1 MSSKRDLVEAHSFNR
16 RRLVTAFLSGA
27 PGGREV
33 EPVRYGRTLVGGA
46 VLALLI
52 VAGAA
57 VSGYIKPSVPEDWS
71 DGGLVVGEDSG
82 SRFVALEGTLY
93 PVINTTSARLVL
105 SGDGE
110 MTVNFVPEDMIAEAP
125 QGSTI
130 GIQGAPDAL
139 PAPGSMVESGWTAC
153 TDGSGG
159 IAVSLEEQ
167 PVSTPVPDEA
177 VRVTTKD
184 GAWVVTGNRRY
195 QLPQDATTRA
205 ALLRALAIDDQPE
218 RGVTGVWLDLV
229 PPGSSLEPFTVP
241 GAGDRVDTGVP
252 GLDTVGTPLSIDG
265 RPYVLGAGGTLVSLT
280 PFASAVYTSSGPGA
294 RLAERAIE
302 VTAAEVATLRPEDDD
317 AVAPYPE
324 DWPVDEVEDYATPN
338 VSCLL
343 LDTEEDAVATV
354 SLAAPS
360 ASAPDVPSGQF
371 SRTVAPGGGALVR
384 ATTGGVLGVG
394 RVFLVDS
401 TGTRYAVGT
410 QDDAASALTS
420 LGYGTV
426 VPRPVPQPWTLL
438 FRDGPALTREG
449 AGQSAGASAEAAS

>member
-33 EPVRYGRTLVGGA
+33 EPVRYGRTLVGGT

-52 VAGAA
+52 IAGAA
-57 VSGYIKPSVPEDWS
+57 VSGFIKPSVPEDWS

-139 PAPGSMVESGWTAC
+139 PDPGSMVESGWTAC
-153 TDGSGG
+153 TDASGG

-167 PVSTPVPDEA
+167 AVSTTVPDEA
-177 VRVTTKD
+177 VRVTTPE
-184 GAWVVTGNRRY
+184 GSTWVVSGNYRY
-195 QLPQDATTRA
+195 ELPRDATRRA
-205 ALLRALAIDDQPE
+205 AVLRALALDDQPE
-218 RGVTGVWLDLV
+218 RRVTGVWLDLV
-229 PPGSSLEPFTVP
+229 PPGTPLETFAIP

-252 GLDTVGTPLSIDG
+252 GLDTVGTPLSVDG
-265 RPYVLGAGGTLVSLT
+265 RPYVLGPDGTLISLT
-280 PFASAVYTSSGPGA
+280 PFAAAVYTSSGPGA
-294 RLAERAIE
+294 RLAGRAVE
-302 VTAAEVATLRPEDDD
+302 VTASEVATLRTDGDQES
-317 AVAPYPE
+317 PYPE
-324 DWPVDEVEDYATPN
+324 DWPVEEVEDYATPN
-338 VSCLL
+338 VSCVR
-343 LDTEEDAVATV
+343 LDTEEDEVATV
-354 SLAAPS
+354 SLTAPS
-360 ASAPDVPSGQF
+360 PGAPEVPSGQF
-371 SRTVAPGGGALVR
+371 SRTIAPGGGALVR
-384 ATTGGVLGVG
+384 VTSGGLLGVG
-394 RVFLVDS
+394 RVFLIDS

-410 QDDAASALTS
+410 KEDTASALTS
-420 LGYGTV
+420 LGYGDV
-426 VPRPVPQPWTLL
+426 VPRPVPQPWTQL
-438 FRDGPALTREG
+438 FQDGPALTRAD
-449 AGQSAGASAEAAS
+449 AGQSASEGSS

>member
-33 EPVRYGRTLVGGA
+33 EPVRYGRTLVGGT

-57 VSGYIKPSVPEDWS
+57 VSGFIKPSVPEDWS

-105 SGDGE
+105 SGDGD
-110 MTVNFVPEDMIAEAP
+110 MKVTFVPEDMIAEAP
-125 QGSTI
+125 QGTTI

-139 PAPGSMVESGWTAC
+139 PAPGSLVESGWTAC

-167 PVSTPVPDEA
+167 EVSTAVPDEA
-177 VRVTTKD
+177 VRVVTSE
-184 GAWVVTGNRRY
+184 GEWVVSGTYRY
-195 QLPQDATTRA
+195 ELPKDATRRA
-205 ALLRALAIDDQPE
+205 AVLRALALDDQPQ

-229 PPGSSLEPFTVP
+229 PPGSPLEPFNVP
-241 GAGDRVDTGVP
+241 GAGDSVDTGVP
-252 GLDTVGTPLSIDG
+252 GLDTVGTPLSVDG
-265 RPYVLGAGGTLVSLT
+265 RPYVLGPDGTLISLT

-294 RLAERAIE
+294 RLAGRAVE
-302 VTAAEVATLRPEDDD
+302 VSAAEVATLRTDSDDD
-317 AVAPYPE
+317 APYPE
-324 DWPVDEVEDYATPN
+324 DWPIDAVEDYATPN
-338 VSCLL
+338 VSCLR
-343 LDTEEDAVATV
+343 LDTEEDDVATV

-360 ASAPDVPSGQF
+360 AGAPDVPSGQF
-371 SRTVAPGGGALVR
+371 SRTIAPGGGALVR
-384 ATTGGVLGVG
+384 VTSGGLLGVG
-394 RVFLVDS
+394 RIFLIDS

-410 QDDAASALTS
+410 KDDPASALTS
-420 LGYGTV
+420 LGYGDV
-426 VPRPVPQPWTLL
+426 VPRPVPQPWTQL
-438 FRDGPALTREG
+438 FRDGPALTRTD
-449 AGQSAGASAEAAS
+449 AGQSASGSSS